1 MKHMLSAAPCANM
14 VPVIVDRRT
23 GRRYYTAA
31 DVARRWGISPEGV
44 RLRHSGDGRLRF
56 IRVGRH
62 VLVSEADLLRYEAD
76 LRRRITE
83 RVATLQAWLEALDEP
98 LG

>member
-1 MKHMLSAAPCANM
+1 M
-14 VPVIVDRRT
+14 VHVIVDRRT

-56 IRVGRH
+56 IRVGHH
-62 VLVSEADLLRYEAD
+62 VLVSEDDLLRYEGD
-76 LRRRITE
+76 LRRRIAE